1 MDKNSETGHD
11 GWVDE
16 SLAVLNPGD
25 EWHPDVSDGV
35 LRLRQLQVRASRF
48 SKRWVFAATTAAVV
62 CLCLMV
68 LPSPKVL
75 AHRCLECSVAVWQS
89 LLLPSAPVQAD
100 LKSPS
105 GRGLAPDFNLKDANG
120 TDIKLAELRGKV
132 VLVNFWATWCH
143 GCQTEIP
150 WFIEFQKEYAD
161 RGLVIVG
168 ISMDD
173 DGWKSVKPW
182 LKEKKV
188 NYHIVIGNDGLANQY
203 GLDGMPLTALV
214 DREGRIADV
223 HPGLV
228 DKASTQ
234 QKIRTLLQESFKNA
248 TN

>member
-1 MDKNSETGHD
+1 MDKNSSVRD
-11 GWVDE
+11 NVWVDE
-16 SLAVLNPGD
+16 HLAALSPSDTWNPDASAG
-25 EWHPDVSDGV
+25 
-35 LRLRQLQVRASRF
+35 LQRLRELHFRGNSF
-48 SKRWVFAATTAAVV
+48 SKRWIFASMGAVV
-62 CLCLMV
+62 ACFCLLA

-89 LLLPSAPVQAD
+89 LLPSAPVQAN
-100 LKSPS
+100 LKPPS
-105 GRGLAPDFNLKDANG
+105 GRTLAPDFNLKDANG
-120 TDIKLAELRGKV
+120 RDVKLTDLKGKV

-161 RGLVIVG
+161 GGLVVVG

-173 DGWKSVKPW
+173 DGWKSVRPW

-188 NYHIVIGNDGLANQY
+188 NYPIVIGSEGLGKQY

-214 DREGRIADV
+214 DRQGRLADV

-228 DKASTQ
+228 DKTALQ
-234 QKIRTLLQESFKNA
+234 QKIRALLQESSKDS

>member
-1 MDKNSETGHD
+1 
-11 GWVDE
+11 
-16 SLAVLNPGD
+16 
-25 EWHPDVSDGV
+25 
-35 LRLRQLQVRASRF
+35 
-48 SKRWVFAATTAAVV
+48 
-62 CLCLMV
+62 
-68 LPSPKVL
+68 
-75 AHRCLECSVAVWQS
+75 
-89 LLLPSAPVQAD
+89 
-100 LKSPS
+100 
-105 GRGLAPDFNLKDANG
+105 
-120 TDIKLAELRGKV
+120 
-132 VLVNFWATWCH
+132 
-143 GCQTEIP
+143 
-150 WFIEFQKEYAD
+150 
-161 RGLVIVG
+161 VIVG

>member
-1 MDKNSETGHD
+1 MDTNSSSRSD

-16 SLAVLNPGD
+16 RMATLDPGA
-25 EWHPDVSDGV
+25 EWEPDATAGL
-35 LRLRQLQVRASRF
+35 LRLRELRGRRSWISR
-48 SKRWVFAATTAAVV
+48 RWLLAATGTLGI
-62 CLCLMV
+62 CICLMA

-89 LLLPSAPVQAD
+89 LLPSAPAQSD
-100 LKSPS
+100 LKPPS
-105 GRGLAPDFNLKDANG
+105 RRSLAPDFSLKDASG
-120 TDIKLAELRGKV
+120 KDVKLAELKGKV
-132 VLVNFWATWCH
+132 VLVNFWATWCE
-143 GCQTEIP
+143 GCQVEIP
-150 WFIEFQKEYAD
+150 WFVEFQKEYAS
-161 RGLVIVG
+161 RGLVVVG

-188 NYHIVIGNDGLANQY
+188 NYPIVIGNEGLGKQY

-223 HPGLV
+223 HAGIV
-228 DKASTQ
+228 EKAATQ
-234 QKIRTLLQESFKNA
+234 EKIRALLQENFKNS